1 MQYSQV
7 PAILRAMISK
17 YLRVDEWGI
26 NNPQNIEAQGRPPS
40 IGLIIPVRLESE
52 APKIVGGEYTVQ
64 TSPVH
69 EFQVIYRF
77 PSLNQY
83 EQLPHDDMAALMLSL
98 KSTLELEIRCE
109 FQESAQ
115 SAPTVTAEYSIYRA
129 ENKDWLVLFKIK
141 IQPRLLFDKAELLF
155 KSTYFSPQP

>member
-1 MQYSQV
+1 
-7 PAILRAMISK
+7 MIAK

-26 NNPQNIEAQGRPPS
+26 DNPQNIDAQTRPPS
-40 IGLIIPVRLESE
+40 IGLIVPVRLESD

-77 PSLNQY
+77 PSLNRY
-83 EQLPHDDMAALMLSL
+83 DQLPHDDMAAQMMSL

-109 FQESAQ
+109 FEEMAQ

-141 IQPRLLFDKAELLF
+141 IQPRLLFDKRELVF
-155 KSTYFSPQP
+155 KSPLFAPTL